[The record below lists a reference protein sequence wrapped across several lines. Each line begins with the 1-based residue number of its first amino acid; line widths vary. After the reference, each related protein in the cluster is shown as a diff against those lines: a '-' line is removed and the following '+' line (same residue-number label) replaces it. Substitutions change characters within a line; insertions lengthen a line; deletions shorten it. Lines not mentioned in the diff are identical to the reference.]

1 MAKRILAAF
10 VIFALSS
17 GSVSWGPRSTAP
29 IGAVTSADAQERV
42 VRVDGL
48 VQWIG
53 GLRMVLQT
61 DTGPSVG
68 VDLASVP
75 QSEYAGLV
83 VRERVAVIGMVS
95 ADNRDIVGTS
105 VVRADRGR

>member
-1 MAKRILAAF
+1 
-10 VIFALSS
+10 
-17 GSVSWGPRSTAP
+17 
-29 IGAVTSADAQERV
+29 
-42 VRVDGL
+42 
-48 VQWIG
+48 
-53 GLRMVLQT
+53 
-61 DTGPSVG
+61 VG

>member
-1 MAKRILAAF
+1 MAKQILAAF
-10 VIFALSS
+10 LISVLSI
-17 GSVSWGPRSTAP
+17 GSIGPFTRAE
-29 IGAVTSADAQERV
+29 AEERV

-68 VDLASVP
+68 VDLVSVP

-83 VRERVAVIGMVS
+83 PRDRVAVIGTVS
-95 ADNRDIVGTS
+95 SDNRDIIGTS
-105 VVRADRGR
+105 VVRSERTR